1 MEKEYLLKVLERLNI
16 SYWVVDET
24 TVRILEDNYGETDII
39 IEFDEQGNVK
49 EFLVVWFVKRKSTF
63 SYKYLDVMRLK
74 TKIKKIKKCWQ
85 GRDEVL

>member
-1 MEKEYLLKVLERLNI
+1 MEKKGLLKVLERLNI

-49 EFLVVWFVKRKSTF
+49 EFLVV
-63 SYKYLDVMRLK
+63 
-74 TKIKKIKKCWQ
+74 
-85 GRDEVL
+85 